1 MALQFSLG
9 VFVCVIQYIVWMFG
23 MYLYMSQYAI
33 LSIGKQG
40 SFTNLKGYLND
51 LPGYTFA
58 GHYKLSFS
66 QGGNQQILPGK
77 IASTQISQGDF
88 LTKSVGA
95 KACHNKAP
103 TLAPRFHSMRATF
116 LSRI

>member
-1 MALQFSLG
+1 M
-9 VFVCVIQYIVWMFG
+9 CVNIVWMFG
-23 MYLYMSQYAI
+23 MYLHMSHYAI

-77 IASTQISQGDF
+77 IASTQISQRYF
-88 LTKSVGA
+88 LPKSVGA
-95 KACHNKAP
+95 KACHKKLQHLLP
-103 TLAPRFHSMRATF
+103 GFTL
-116 LSRI
+116 